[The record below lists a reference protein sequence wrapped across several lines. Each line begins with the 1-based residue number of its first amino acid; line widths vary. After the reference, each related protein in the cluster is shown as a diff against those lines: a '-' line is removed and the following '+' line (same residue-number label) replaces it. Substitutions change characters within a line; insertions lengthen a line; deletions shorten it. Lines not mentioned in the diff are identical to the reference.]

1 VKLIRLMTTVA
12 GIGLLTTS
20 CYTLQPASAVVPA
33 TSTRFAFAI
42 NDNGRAALG
51 GSMGPE
57 IRQVEGHLQA
67 KDGEDYMVN
76 VTGVE
81 LLQGGYQTWA
91 GETVRIKSSFV
102 SAIYV
107 KKFSP
112 AKTAVAVG
120 GAALAVSMLVS
131 KDFRSFIDPRN
142 TDEDTAVATRR
153 ARRPGSFSPFAQ
165 PGLPPFLRSLNPPR
179 SH

>member
-1 VKLIRLMTTVA
+1 MTTVA
-12 GIGLLTTS
+12 GMGLLTAS
-20 CYTLQPASAVVPA
+20 CYTLQPSSAPVPA
-33 TSTRFAFAI
+33 PGTRLAFAI
-42 NDNGRAALG
+42 NDNGRVALG

-76 VTGVE
+76 VTGVD
-81 LLQGGYQTWA
+81 LLQGGFQTWA
-91 GETVRIKSSFV
+91 GETVRIKSSYV
-102 SAIYV
+102 SAIYE

-112 AKTAVAVG
+112 AKTALAVG

-131 KDFRSFIDPRN
+131 KDFRSFLDPRD
-142 TDEDTAVATRR
+142 THEDTSLVTRR
-153 ARRPGSFSPFAQ
+153 ARRPGSFSPFNQ